1 MRLMRR
7 GFITGVLDLFSGA
20 GGFSRGFADAGFD
33 IIMGIDNDRNAIRSF
48 KANFPGA
55 VALQEDIQEIGSGDI
70 LSILGARP
78 RIIIGGPPCEPFT
91 GANPER
97 MRDPLDRLY
106 KDPIG
111 RLVLH
116 FIRIVSE
123 LEPEVFIMENVPA
136 IMHSPIKETIE
147 DLFRKSGYPE
157 IYFNVLKAEEHG
169 TPSRRTRVF
178 ISNIRIDP
186 PKSDKRITV
195 REALADLPP
204 PGDSSTP
211 NHEYVSI
218 SARKMKKISK
228 IRRGRSLYLY
238 EGAGGRMLP
247 NYIRLDP
254 NDIAPTVMGSS
265 RFIHPYEDR
274 ILTVREQARLMG
286 FPDDHIFMGGK
297 DDQFNQVG
305 EAVPPPLARSIAG
318 EVKKILRIS
327 DPELEIRT

>member
-1 MRLMRR
+1 MRR
-7 GFITGVLDLFSGA
+7 DSITRTRVLDLFSGA
-20 GGFSRGFADAGFD
+20 GGFSRGFSDKGFD

-55 VALQEDIQEIGSGDI
+55 VALQEDIQDI
-70 LSILGARP
+70 EPRDIISILGARP
-78 RIIIGGPPCEPFT
+78 GIIIGGPPCEPFT

-97 MRDPLDRLY
+97 LRDPLDRLY
-106 KDPIG
+106 KDPVG

-136 IMHSPIKETIE
+136 IMQSPIKEAIE
-147 DLFRKSGYPE
+147 DLFERSGYPK
-157 IYFNVLKAEEHG
+157 IYFNVLRAEEHG

-186 PKSDKRITV
+186 PKSGRRITV

-204 PGDSSTP
+204 PGESNIP
-211 NHEYVSI
+211 NHEYI
-218 SARKMKKISK
+218 SLSAKKMRRISK
-228 IRRGRSLYLY
+228 IPRGKSLYLY
-238 EGAGGRMLP
+238 EGAGGKMLP

-254 NDIAPTVMGSS
+254 EDIAPTVMGSS
-265 RFIHPYEDR
+265 RFIHPHEDR

-286 FPDDHIFMGGK
+286 FPDDHVFLGGK

-305 EAVPPPLARSIAG
+305 EAVPPPLARSIAE
-318 EVKKILRIS
+318 EVKRILG
-327 DPELEIRT
+327 